1 MTYTL
6 AFLAVHLQRIS
17 RKQSCQRKINTVVS
31 VLAAAG
37 ENLVAA
43 ASCATVAI
51 TIYAQDIALR
61 WNGKLRT
68 IDRSTLSVVGASTT
82 ARFFLT
88 MELIAL
94 SVTETPILLLWLP
107 CTK

>member
-1 MTYTL
+1 MTYIL
-6 AFLAVHLQRIS
+6 AFHAVHLQRIS
-17 RKQSCQRKINTVVS
+17 RKQSCQRKINTVVG

-37 ENLVAA
+37 EDLVAA
-43 ASCATVAI
+43 ESCATVAI
-51 TIYAQDIALR
+51 TIYAQDIVLR

-68 IDRSTLSVVGASTT
+68 MDRSTLSVVGASTT

-94 SVTETPILLLWLP
+94 SVTENLIRLWLP
-107 CTK
+107 CKN

>member
-17 RKQSCQRKINTVVS
+17 RKQSCQRKINPFVGVF
-31 VLAAAG
+31 AAAG
-37 ENLVAA
+37 DDLVAA
-43 ASCATVAI
+43 ESSATVAI
-51 TIYAQDIALR
+51 ALYAQDIALR

-68 IDRSTLSVVGASTT
+68 IERSTLSVVGASTT

-107 CTK
+107 CKK

>member
-1 MTYTL
+1 MTYIL
-6 AFLAVHLQRIS
+6 AFHAVHLQRIS
-17 RKQSCQRKINTVVS
+17 RKQSCQRKINTFVG

-37 ENLVAA
+37 EDLVAA
-43 ASCATVAI
+43 ESCATVAI

-94 SVTETPILLLWLP
+94 SVTENLILLWLP
-107 CTK
+107 CKN

>member
-17 RKQSCQRKINTVVS
+17 RKQSCQRKINPFVV
-31 VLAAAG
+31 VFAAAG
-37 ENLVAA
+37 DDLVAA
-43 ASCATVAI
+43 ESSVTVAI
-51 TIYAQDIALR
+51 ALYAQDIALR

-68 IDRSTLSVVGASTT
+68 IERSTLSVVGALTR

>member
-1 MTYTL
+1 MTYIL
-6 AFLAVHLQRIS
+6 AFHAVHLQRIS
-17 RKQSCQRKINTVVS
+17 RKQSCQRKINTFVG

-37 ENLVAA
+37 EDLVAA
-43 ASCATVAI
+43 ESCATVAI
-51 TIYAQDIALR
+51 TIYAQDIVLR

-68 IDRSTLSVVGASTT
+68 MDRSTLSVVGASTT

-94 SVTETPILLLWLP
+94 SVTENLILLWLP
-107 CTK
+107 CKN